1 MYLAMNASFL
11 EKESRS

>member
-1 MYLAMNASFL
+1 MFFFFL